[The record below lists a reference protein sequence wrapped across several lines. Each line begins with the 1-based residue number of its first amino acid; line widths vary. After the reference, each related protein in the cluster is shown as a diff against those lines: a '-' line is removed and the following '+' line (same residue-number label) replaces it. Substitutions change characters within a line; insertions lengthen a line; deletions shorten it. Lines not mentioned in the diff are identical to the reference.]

1 MLINYVPGEE
11 CRIAINED
19 GRLEELYHER
29 ASVESHVG
37 NIYKGRITNVEPA
50 IQAAF
55 VDFGSERNGFLHI
68 TDLHPKFFP
77 GNSREQFERVGKK
90 TPHRERPLIQNCL
103 KRGQEILVQVL
114 KEGIG
119 TKGPTLT
126 SYLSIP
132 GRYLVMMPDMQ
143 RLGVSRKVEDDDAR
157 REVRKILDELETPEG
172 FGFIVRT
179 AGMGRN
185 KTELKRDL
193 AYLTRLWKTID
204 KRRTQV
210 KVGEL
215 YVESDLIIR
224 TLRDLFST
232 DIDRV
237 IIDHPAAAKRAS
249 DFLSIINPRAGSKVF
264 VYDEPMPLFHR
275 FGIEKQIDTI
285 HARTVPMPGGGSLVI
300 DQTEALVAIDVNSG
314 RMRDNKDAETT
325 AFKTN
330 QEAVDEICRQLR
342 LRDMGGV
349 VVCDFIDM
357 RDPKKRRIIESRFRD
372 NLKND
377 RAKTKVLPIN
387 QFGILALTRQ
397 RMRPSLNSALFNTC
411 VHCDGD
417 GVIKN
422 PESVVLHV
430 MRRLALVIHRPE
442 VVRVELAIS
451 PDVAF
456 QLLNKKRKHLVLL
469 EQKYN
474 ATVLVRVHGKTKID
488 EVEIIAYDERG
499 GIVNVDTMKQS
510 IDDLEL
516 LPVTGDQLLADEI
529 EEDQDEQIIHIEP
542 EEEEHAGD
550 SHLSVDLDDDELEPD
565 THGKPVNKPE
575 DNANK
580 EDSDQD
586 QTDAQGNRKRRR
598 RRGGRRRNKN
608 RDRDQAEG
616 AQSQEA
622 GSEQPA
628 EHGSP
633 VIQAPREHQAPA
645 KAQEPAQAA
654 PEEATSADGSESQNE
669 STTSGASRKRRRR
682 RRGRGR
688 DRDRDAQGAESSQPQ
703 EHSHSQDAKPES
715 RPQQQREPQREP
727 QREQQHDRAHDHKA
741 PEPKRPEPKRIERS
755 DYNND
760 KDVADQERAD
770 KQQSQ
775 EKQRENKPQVT
786 AVTTEPKPKTPDA
799 PQAQDE
805 DTAKTTK
812 KKTTRKKSIRK
823 KSTKKVASKPDS
835 GDNAPAKSTETSA
848 QDKPVS
854 RGYTN
859 RRKRSTTKAPKDA
872 SDAPTATTPR
882 QPQPA
887 VTDGN
892 H

>member
-1 MLINYVPGEE
+1 MSQRQMLINYVPGEE

-55 VDFGSERNGFLHI
+55 VDFGAERNGFLHI

-90 TPHRERPLIQNCL
+90 TPHRDRPLIQNCL

-157 REVRKILDELETPEG
+157 REVRKILDELETPDG

-193 AYLTRLWKTID
+193 AYLTRLWKTIE
-204 KRRTQV
+204 KRRQQV

-224 TLRDLFST
+224 TLRDLFSS

-249 DFLSIINPRAGSKVF
+249 DFLGIINPRAGSKVF
-264 VYDEPMPLFHR
+264 VYNEATPLFHR

-300 DQTEALVAIDVNSG
+300 DQAEALVAIDVNSG

-357 RDPKKRRIIESRFRD
+357 RDPRKRRTIEQRFRD

-397 RMRPSLNSALFNTC
+397 RMRPSLNSALFATC
-411 VHCDGD
+411 VHCDGE

-469 EQKYN
+469 EQKFN
-474 ATVLVRVHGKTKID
+474 ASVLVRVHGKTKID
-488 EVEIIAYDERG
+488 DVEIIAYDDRG
-499 GIVNVDTMKQS
+499 GIVNVDSAKQTL
-510 IDDLEL
+510 DNLEL
-516 LPVTGDQLLADEI
+516 IQLKSNADLPDELLDELEEEVT
-529 EEDQDEQIIHIEP
+529 HIEP
-542 EEEEHAGD
+542 EEEELEGD
-550 SHLSVDLDDDELEPD
+550 SHLSVDLDADEVEPQAAQDKQDDK
-565 THGKPVNKPE
+565 GQE
-575 DNANK
+575 DA
-580 EDSDQD
+580 
-586 QTDAQGNRKRRR
+586 AGRKRRR

-608 RDRDQAEG
+608 RDRDTQ
-616 AQSQEA
+616 QEQGEHEA
-622 GSEQPA
+622 RSGDAPQVKDADKPQPKP
-628 EHGSP
+628 EHIAKQTEP
-633 VIQAPREHQAPA
+633 VEPKVAVKDNEPRETMDTAGEHKTGDQLA
-645 KAQEPAQAA
+645 
-654 PEEATSADGSESQNE
+654 GES
-669 STTSGASRKRRRR
+669 TSGASRKRRRR

-688 DRDRDAQGAESSQPQ
+688 DRDRDREAQPTQAEHKAAQDKPTPQESKQSSQP
-703 EHSHSQDAKPES
+703 HHHKPDNKPAHVPHDK
-715 RPQQQREPQREP
+715 PQPVALTKPVTERTVAQNQPAAEKPVE
-727 QREQQHDRAHDHKA
+727 
-741 PEPKRPEPKRIERS
+741 KRIEKS
-755 DYNND
+755 SLDD
-760 KDVADQERAD
+760 SAKV
-770 KQQSQ
+770 QST
-775 EKQRENKPQVT
+775 KP
-786 AVTTEPKPKTPDA
+786 AVTEAAGKTD
-799 PQAQDE
+799 DSS
-805 DTAKTTK
+805 KVTK
-812 KKTTRKKSIRK
+812 KKITRKKTLRK
-823 KSTKKVASKPDS
+823 KTTKKVASASDS
-835 GDNAPAKSTETSA
+835 GDNDTAKPVTEKSE
-848 QDKPVS
+848 DKPAS
-854 RGYTN
+854 RGYSN
-859 RRKRSTTKAPKDA
+859 RRRRKTTKPAGESGEAGSASNTKAP
-872 SDAPTATTPR
+872 T
-882 QPQPA
+882 PQPEPSNA
-887 VTDGN
+887 
-892 H
+892 

>member
-1 MLINYVPGEE
+1 MSQRQMLINYIPGEE

-19 GRLEELYHER
+19 GKLEELYHER

-55 VDFGSERNGFLHI
+55 VDFGAERNGFLHI

-77 GNSREQFERVGKK
+77 GSAKEQFERVGKK
-90 TPHRERPLIQNCL
+90 TPHRDRPLIQNCL

-157 REVRKILDELETPEG
+157 REIRKILDELETPEG

-179 AGMGRN
+179 AGIGRN

-193 AYLTRLWKTID
+193 AYLTRLWKMIE
-204 KRRTQV
+204 KRRKQV

-237 IIDHPAAAKRAS
+237 VIDHPAAAKRAS

-264 VYDEPMPLFHR
+264 VYNEPTPIFHR

-314 RMRDNKDAETT
+314 RMRNNKDAETT
-325 AFKTN
+325 AYKTN

-357 RDPKKRRIIESRFRD
+357 REPKKRRAIESRFRE
-372 NLKND
+372 NLKKD
-377 RAKTKVLPIN
+377 RAKTKVLSIN

-397 RMRPSLNSALFNTC
+397 RMRPSLNSALFATC
-411 VHCDGD
+411 AHCDGD

-469 EQKYN
+469 EQKHN

-488 EVEIIAYDERG
+488 EVDIIAYDDRG
-499 GIVNVDTMKQS
+499 GVVNVDSQKQS
-510 IDDLEL
+510 SDNVELIQLKSNEELPDEL
-516 LPVTGDQLLADEI
+516 L
-529 EEDQDEQIIHIEP
+529 EDADEQIEHIEP
-542 EEEEHAGD
+542 VEEELEGD
-550 SHLSVDLDDDELEPD
+550 SHLSIDLDAEDTEPKSDEQQE
-565 THGKPVNKPE
+565 K
-575 DNANK
+575 
-580 EDSDQD
+580 
-586 QTDAQGNRKRRR
+586 TDGSGRKRRR

-608 RDRDQAEG
+608 RDRGENQNADSNADQQTQDQDKDNKSKDEAK
-616 AQSQEA
+616 QE
-622 GSEQPA
+622 E
-628 EHGSP
+628 
-633 VIQAPREHQAPA
+633 PA
-645 KAQEPAQAA
+645 KASVQAKSDEQPKA
-654 PEEATSADGSESQNE
+654 EGESEKEGQSENGGS
-669 STTSGASRKRRRR
+669 SRKRRRR

-688 DRDRDAQGAESSQPQ
+688 GNRDRDQQQDHANSGDDKQPQEAKSSNDSGDRDRDRQRHDQSNRSNNNNQPRQQDREQNRPQPQ
-703 EHSHSQDAKPES
+703 
-715 RPQQQREPQREP
+715 
-727 QREQQHDRAHDHKA
+727 
-741 PEPKRPEPKRIERS
+741 
-755 DYNND
+755 
-760 KDVADQERAD
+760 DQSPD
-770 KQQSQ
+770 
-775 EKQRENKPQVT
+775 KPQ
-786 AVTTEPKPKTPDA
+786 PKS
-799 PQAQDE
+799 E
-805 DTAKTTK
+805 
-812 KKTTRKKSIRK
+812 
-823 KSTKKVASKPDS
+823 SKPDPKPQAS
-835 GDNAPAKSTETSA
+835 SDPKS
-848 QDKPVS
+848 
-854 RGYTN
+854 
-859 RRKRSTTKAPKDA
+859 
-872 SDAPTATTPR
+872 
-882 QPQPA
+882 
-887 VTDGN
+887 
-892 H
+892 

>member
-1 MLINYVPGEE
+1 MSQRQMLINYVPGEE

-90 TPHRERPLIQNCL
+90 TPHRDRPLIQNCL

-157 REVRKILDELETPEG
+157 REVRKILDELDTPEG

-204 KRRTQV
+204 KRRQTV

-224 TLRDLFST
+224 TLRDLFSS

-264 VYDEPMPLFHR
+264 VYNDATPLFHR

-314 RMRDNKDAETT
+314 RMRNNKDAETT
-325 AFKTN
+325 AYKTN
-330 QEAVDEICRQLR
+330 EEAVDEICRQLR

-357 RDPKKRRIIESRFRD
+357 RDPRKRRSIEQQFRD

-397 RMRPSLNSALFNTC
+397 RMRPSLNSALFATC
-411 VHCDGD
+411 IHCDGD

-430 MRRLALVIHRPE
+430 MRRLSLAIHRPE

-488 EVEIIAYDERG
+488 DVEILAYDDRG
-499 GIVNVDTMKQS
+499 GIVNVDSTKQTL
-510 IDDLEL
+510 DNLDLIPLKSNEQLPDEL
-516 LPVTGDQLLADEI
+516 LDAVDEEI
-529 EEDQDEQIIHIEP
+529 SHIEP
-542 EEEEHAGD
+542 VEEELEGD
-550 SHLSVDLDDDELEPD
+550 SHLSVDLDA
-565 THGKPVNKPE
+565 PE
-575 DNANK
+575 SDSQSTEEK
-580 EDSDQD
+580 TED
-586 QTDAQGNRKRRR
+586 AGRKRRR

-608 RDRDQAEG
+608 RDRDENQTGEH
-616 AQSQEA
+616 QSQDA
-622 GSEQPA
+622 GSADDTQAHDKPSDASDDKSDQGQSNSDSHQDGEQQS
-628 EHGSP
+628 G
-633 VIQAPREHQAPA
+633 
-645 KAQEPAQAA
+645 
-654 PEEATSADGSESQNE
+654 E
-669 STTSGASRKRRRR
+669 STPRKRRRR
-682 RRGRGR
+682 RRGRGGR
-688 DRDRDAQGAESSQPQ
+688 NREGDRERDAQSGDAQHRDNGDAPSDDNRGQSQQPQ
-703 EHSHSQDAKPES
+703 PRGEN
-715 RPQQQREPQREP
+715 RPGHH
-727 QREQQHDRAHDHKA
+727 HDDKSDHDHGRQQDKSQKK
-741 PEPKRPEPKRIERS
+741 PEPKWIKKS
-755 DYNND
+755 DL
-760 KDVADQERAD
+760 KPVTEEKQSAD
-770 KQQSQ
+770 KPFADKPVQDKSITDKPVKVKS
-775 EKQRENKPQVT
+775 EKPEKSEPTVKPQK
-786 AVTTEPKPKTPDA
+786 AEPVAASEDKPKT
-799 PQAQDE
+799 
-805 DTAKTTK
+805 TK
-812 KKTTRKKSIRK
+812 KKSVRKKTTRKKT
-823 KSTKKVASKPDS
+823 TKKVASKS
-835 GDNAPAKSTETSA
+835 GTGDNDKSETVTEKTD
-848 QDKPVS
+848 DKPTS
-854 RGYTN
+854 KGYTN
-859 RRKRSTTKAPKDA
+859 RRRRKSTKPAPKSGDGGTDASAKAP
-872 SDAPTATTPR
+872 TPS
-882 QPQPA
+882 PEPSNA
-887 VTDGN
+887 
-892 H
+892 

>member
-19 GRLEELYHER
+19 GKLEELYHER

-55 VDFGSERNGFLHI
+55 VDFGAERNGFLHI

-77 GNSREQFERVGKK
+77 GSAKEEFERVGKK
-90 TPHRERPLIQNCL
+90 TPHRDRPLIQNCL

-157 REVRKILDELETPEG
+157 REVRKILDELDPPEG

-193 AYLTRLWKTID
+193 AYLTRLWKMIE
-204 KRRTQV
+204 KRRKQV
-210 KVGEL
+210 NVGEL

-237 IIDHPAAAKRAS
+237 VIDHPVAAKRAS

-264 VYDEPMPLFHR
+264 VYNEPTPIFHR

-314 RMRDNKDAETT
+314 RMRNNKDAETT
-325 AFKTN
+325 AYKTN

-357 RDPKKRRIIESRFRD
+357 REPKKRRAIESRFRD
-372 NLKND
+372 NLKKD
-377 RAKTKVLPIN
+377 RAKTKVLSIN

-397 RMRPSLNSALFNTC
+397 RMRPSLNSALFATC
-411 VHCDGD
+411 AHCDGD

-469 EQKYN
+469 EQKHN
-474 ATVLVRVHGKTKID
+474 ASVLVRVHGKTKID
-488 EVEIIAYDERG
+488 EVDIIAYDDRG
-499 GIVNVDTMKQS
+499 GIVNVDSQKFSTDNVELIPLNS
-510 IDDLEL
+510 NEALPDDLL
-516 LPVTGDQLLADEI
+516 DDLDDEV
-529 EEDQDEQIIHIEP
+529 EHIEP
-542 EEEEHAGD
+542 VEEELEGD
-550 SHLSVDLDDDELEPD
+550 SHLSVDLDADEVEPQA
-565 THGKPVNKPE
+565 TTEESQEQGE
-575 DNANK
+575 DA
-580 EDSDQD
+580 
-586 QTDAQGNRKRRR
+586 NRKRRR

-608 RDRDQAEG
+608 RDRGENPNAQSGEKQDHSEDHSEDHPKEQSKPVEVKQESKESDQA
-616 AQSQEA
+616 ASD
-622 GSEQPA
+622 EQP
-628 EHGSP
+628 
-633 VIQAPREHQAPA
+633 
-645 KAQEPAQAA
+645 KAN
-654 PEEATSADGSESQNE
+654 SESDRDASGE
-669 STTSGASRKRRRR
+669 SGSRKRRRR

-688 DRDRDAQGAESSQPQ
+688 GNRDRDQQQDHQSSGQDHGHQQPRPQGQPASPHAGQNKPHDQHPRPDKPQQAPQPQ
-703 EHSHSQDAKPES
+703 NKPES
-715 RPQQQREPQREP
+715 KP
-727 QREQQHDRAHDHKA
+727 
-741 PEPKRPEPKRIERS
+741 
-755 DYNND
+755 
-760 KDVADQERAD
+760 
-770 KQQSQ
+770 
-775 EKQRENKPQVT
+775 ENKP
-786 AVTTEPKPKTPDA
+786 KPSAQDKPA
-799 PQAQDE
+799 PQAPPVA
-805 DTAKTTK
+805 AKADSPKPEQPKAGEAPAKASESADSGDDSKVTK
-812 KKTTRKKSIRK
+812 KKTSRKKSSRK
-823 KSTKKVASKPDS
+823 KSTKKVASQAKSD
-835 GDNAPAKSTETSA
+835 DNAPADTTPAKREDAGTQSADKSD
-848 QDKPVS
+848 DKPAS

-859 RRKRSTTKAPKDA
+859 RRRKKRTTTKPADA
-872 SDAPTATTPR
+872 
-882 QPQPA
+882 
-887 VTDGN
+887 VDGN
-892 H
+892 QSQAKAPQTPATDA

>member
-1 MLINYVPGEE
+1 MSQRQMLINYIPGEE

-19 GRLEELYHER
+19 GKLEELYHER

-55 VDFGSERNGFLHI
+55 VDFGAERNGFLHI

-77 GNSREQFERVGKK
+77 GSAKEEFERVGKK
-90 TPHRERPLIQNCL
+90 TPHRDRPLIQNCL

-157 REVRKILDELETPEG
+157 REVRKILDELDPPEG

-193 AYLTRLWKTID
+193 AYLTRLWKMIE
-204 KRRTQV
+204 KRRKQV

-237 IIDHPAAAKRAS
+237 VIDHPIAAKRAS

-264 VYDEPMPLFHR
+264 VYNEPTPIFHR

-314 RMRDNKDAETT
+314 RMRNNKDAETT
-325 AFKTN
+325 AYKTN

-357 RDPKKRRIIESRFRD
+357 RDPKKRRTIESRFRE
-372 NLKND
+372 NLKKD
-377 RAKTKVLPIN
+377 RAKTKVLSIN

-397 RMRPSLNSALFNTC
+397 RMRPSLNSALFATC
-411 VHCDGD
+411 AHCDGD

-469 EQKYN
+469 EQKHN

-488 EVEIIAYDERG
+488 EVDIIAYDDRG
-499 GIVNVDTMKQS
+499 GVVNVDSQKQS
-510 IDDLEL
+510 TDNLEL
-516 LPVTGDQLLADEI
+516 IQLKSNEALPDELLDDADDQI
-529 EEDQDEQIIHIEP
+529 EHVEP
-542 EEEEHAGD
+542 QEEELEGD
-550 SHLSVDLDDDELEPD
+550 SHLSVDLDAEETDTRSDEQQD
-565 THGKPVNKPE
+565 KS
-575 DNANK
+575 
-580 EDSDQD
+580 EDS
-586 QTDAQGNRKRRR
+586 GRKRRR

-608 RDRDQAEG
+608 RDRGENPIADTNTDQSSQEQNKSKDDARQDDSAKQNTQAKSDDQPKAEG
-616 AQSQEA
+616 E
-622 GSEQPA
+622 SE
-628 EHGSP
+628 
-633 VIQAPREHQAPA
+633 
-645 KAQEPAQAA
+645 K
-654 PEEATSADGSESQNE
+654 DGNSENG
-669 STTSGASRKRRRR
+669 GASRKRRRR

-688 DRDRDAQGAESSQPQ
+688 GNRDRDQQQDIANAGNDRQPQEAKSGNDAGDRDRDRPRHDQPNRSNNNQPRQQDREQDRHQAQDKPQP
-703 EHSHSQDAKPES
+703 KPES
-715 RPQQQREPQREP
+715 KPDP
-727 QREQQHDRAHDHKA
+727 
-741 PEPKRPEPKRIERS
+741 
-755 DYNND
+755 
-760 KDVADQERAD
+760 
-770 KQQSQ
+770 
-775 EKQRENKPQVT
+775 KPQASSESKSEPVKQDKPVST
-786 AVTTEPKPKTPDA
+786 QSESPKPETSTSQAPSDSLPKTQTAEKSDDA
-799 PQAQDE
+799 PKKKV
-805 DTAKTTK
+805 TR
-812 KKTTRKKSIRK
+812 KKTTRKKTTRK
-823 KSTKKVASKPDS
+823 KSTKKVASKAQTD
-835 GDNAPAKSTETSA
+835 DNAPSDNTPEKQAAKSDE
-848 QDKPVS
+848 KPTS

-859 RRKRSTTKAPKDA
+859 RRRKKSATRKAADTTDGTKTEAKSDA
-872 SDAPTATTPR
+872 SATPAADA
-882 QPQPA
+882 
-887 VTDGN
+887 
-892 H
+892 

>member
-1 MLINYVPGEE
+1 MLINYIPGEE

-19 GRLEELYHER
+19 GKLEELYHER

-55 VDFGSERNGFLHI
+55 VDFGAERNGFLHI

-77 GNSREQFERVGKK
+77 GSAKEEFERVGKK
-90 TPHRERPLIQNCL
+90 TPHRDRPLIQNCL

-157 REVRKILDELETPEG
+157 REVRKILDELDPPEG

-193 AYLTRLWKTID
+193 AYLTRLWKMIE
-204 KRRTQV
+204 KRRKQV
-210 KVGEL
+210 NVGEL

-237 IIDHPAAAKRAS
+237 VIDHPVAAKRAS

-264 VYDEPMPLFHR
+264 VYNEPTPIFHR

-314 RMRDNKDAETT
+314 RMRNNKDAETT
-325 AFKTN
+325 AYKTN

-357 RDPKKRRIIESRFRD
+357 REPKKRRAIESRFRD
-372 NLKND
+372 NLKKD
-377 RAKTKVLPIN
+377 RAKTKVLSIN

-397 RMRPSLNSALFNTC
+397 RMRPSLNSALFATC
-411 VHCDGD
+411 AHCDGD

-469 EQKYN
+469 EQKHN
-474 ATVLVRVHGKTKID
+474 ASVLVRVHGKTKID
-488 EVEIIAYDERG
+488 EVDIIAYDDRG
-499 GIVNVDTMKQS
+499 GIVNVDSQKFSTDNVELIPLNS
-510 IDDLEL
+510 NEALPDDLL
-516 LPVTGDQLLADEI
+516 DDLDDEV
-529 EEDQDEQIIHIEP
+529 EHIEP
-542 EEEEHAGD
+542 VEEELEGD
-550 SHLSVDLDDDELEPD
+550 SHLSVDLDADEVEPQA
-565 THGKPVNKPE
+565 TTEESQEQGE
-575 DNANK
+575 DA
-580 EDSDQD
+580 
-586 QTDAQGNRKRRR
+586 NRKRRR

-608 RDRDQAEG
+608 RDRGENPNAQSGEKQDHSEDHSEDHPKEQSKPVEVKQESKESDQA
-616 AQSQEA
+616 ASD
-622 GSEQPA
+622 EQP
-628 EHGSP
+628 
-633 VIQAPREHQAPA
+633 
-645 KAQEPAQAA
+645 KAN
-654 PEEATSADGSESQNE
+654 SESDRDASGE
-669 STTSGASRKRRRR
+669 SGSRKRRRR

-688 DRDRDAQGAESSQPQ
+688 GNRDRDQQQDHQSSGQDHGHQQPRPQGQPASPHAGQNKPHDQHPRPDKPQQAPQPQ
-703 EHSHSQDAKPES
+703 NKPES
-715 RPQQQREPQREP
+715 KP
-727 QREQQHDRAHDHKA
+727 
-741 PEPKRPEPKRIERS
+741 
-755 DYNND
+755 
-760 KDVADQERAD
+760 
-770 KQQSQ
+770 
-775 EKQRENKPQVT
+775 ENKP
-786 AVTTEPKPKTPDA
+786 KPSAQDKPA
-799 PQAQDE
+799 PQAPPVA
-805 DTAKTTK
+805 AKADSPKPEQPKAGEAPAKASESADSGDDSKVTK
-812 KKTTRKKSIRK
+812 KKTSRKKSSRK
-823 KSTKKVASKPDS
+823 KSTKKVASQAKSD
-835 GDNAPAKSTETSA
+835 DNAPADTTPAKREDAGTQSADKSD
-848 QDKPVS
+848 DKPAS

-859 RRKRSTTKAPKDA
+859 RRRKKRTTTKPADA
-872 SDAPTATTPR
+872 
-882 QPQPA
+882 
-887 VTDGN
+887 VDGN
-892 H
+892 QSQAKAPQTPATDA

>member
-77 GNSREQFERVGKK
+77 GSSKEQFERVGKK
-90 TPHRERPLIQNCL
+90 TPHRDRPLIQNCL

-157 REVRKILDELETPEG
+157 REVRKILDELDTPEG

-204 KRRTQV
+204 KRHKQV

-224 TLRDLFST
+224 TLRDLFSK

-237 IIDHPAAAKRAS
+237 IIDHPAAAKRAC
-249 DFLSIINPRAGSKVF
+249 DFLGIINPRAGSKVF
-264 VYDEPMPLFHR
+264 VYNEPTPLFHR

-314 RMRDNKDAETT
+314 RMRNNKDAETT
-325 AFKTN
+325 AYKTN
-330 QEAVDEICRQLR
+330 EEAVDEICRQLR

-397 RMRPSLNSALFNTC
+397 RMRPSLNSALFSTC

-430 MRRLALVIHRPE
+430 MRQLALVIHHPE

-469 EQKYN
+469 EQKHN

-488 EVEIIAYDERG
+488 DVEILAYDERG
-499 GIVNVDTMKQS
+499 GIVNVDSAKHS
-510 IDDLEL
+510 IDNLQLIALKGNEPLPEDLLEDDEDE
-516 LPVTGDQLLADEI
+516 VTHIEADE
-529 EEDQDEQIIHIEP
+529 EALE
-542 EEEEHAGD
+542 GD
-550 SHLSVDLDDDELEPD
+550 SHLSVDLDA
-565 THGKPVNKPE
+565 PE
-575 DNANK
+575 SESQSS
-580 EDSDQD
+580 EDKDKAEGS
-586 QTDAQGNRKRRR
+586 GRKRRR

-608 RDRDQAEG
+608 RDRDENQNGEQPSQDAES
-616 AQSQEA
+616 AQTTDARDKQTDKSDDK
-622 GSEQPA
+622 SEQQQDK
-628 EHGSP
+628 SD
-633 VIQAPREHQAPA
+633 APQDGEQQSGEGTGNAP
-645 KAQEPAQAA
+645 
-654 PEEATSADGSESQNE
+654 
-669 STTSGASRKRRRR
+669 RKRRRR
-682 RRGRGR
+682 RRGRGGRNREGDRER
-688 DRDRDAQGAESSQPQ
+688 DTQSGDAQHSDTGEKSSDDKRGQSQQTQAKEGDRNRQQDNDKSDREHGRQQ
-703 EHSHSQDAKPES
+703 EKSQK
-715 RPQQQREPQREP
+715 Q
-727 QREQQHDRAHDHKA
+727 
-741 PEPKRPEPKRIERS
+741 PEPKWIKKS
-755 DYNND
+755 DIKPATDD
-760 KDVADQERAD
+760 KQSADKPVADKAASD
-770 KQQSQ
+770 KTATDKPVKVKSVQT
-775 EKQRENKPQVT
+775 EKSEPAAK
-786 AVTTEPKPKTPDA
+786 TEKAESATGSEDKPKT
-799 PQAQDE
+799 
-805 DTAKTTK
+805 TKTTK
-812 KKTTRKKSIRK
+812 KKSVRKKTTRK
-823 KSTKKVASKPDS
+823 KSTKKVASKPKTD
-835 GDNAPAKSTETSA
+835 DNAKSETTEDGEA
-848 QDKPVS
+848 KPVS
-854 RGYTN
+854 RGYSN
-859 RRKRSTTKAPKDA
+859 RRRRKTTKPAAEGSQDGDSKPQKAPE
-872 SDAPTATTPR
+872 
-882 QPQPA
+882 PQPEPSNA
-887 VTDGN
+887 
-892 H
+892 